1 MKATIDPTGRILV
14 LTRLPGDP
22 RVGAE
27 GAVRL
32 IDGSF
37 PKILTL
43 APGVASSLHT
53 RLARAGI
60 VGGAVYDGLGALAAI
75 DCRLSL
81 ATRDARARTTLR
93 GRRRHHRDRL
103 TLTVP
108 TPTRVGPRAKSVH
121 ERTRVVA
128 RVHLPTTGQARGS
141 AEPLRCVGSP
151 NQSGFHLVGVTGFEL
166 PPQAL
171 SPASADY
178 RFQRGD

>member
-14 LTRLPGDP
+14 ATRLPGDP

-53 RLARAGI
+53 GLARAGI

-75 DCRLSL
+75 DCRLAL

-108 TPTRVGPRAKSVH
+108 TPTRVGQEPSQCMSAHVSWRGFICPR
-121 ERTRVVA
+121 RA
-128 RVHLPTTGQARGS
+128 RLEDRRSRSDALVLLIRAAP
-141 AEPLRCVGSP
+141 
-151 NQSGFHLVGVTGFEL
+151 LVGVTGFEL
-166 PPQAL
+166 HT
-171 SPASADY
+171 
-178 RFQRGD
+178 